1 VWYFR
6 WTQHF
11 AGGNINWHVSHQALS
26 GKVPYH
32 DLRTV
37 AVVLQLHDGGLPKRP
52 LEPWVTDAHWK
63 LINRCWKKE
72 PDSRPSIQEVRH
84 RLLTFHQACGARSS
98 PHTGNHSSKN
108 LPDPP
113 LLQLSSQKTHKS
125 HTANIAAVNLTPN
138 PLPPLIVK
146 PLLPPTLTTSD
157 RTAHLPN
164 ISEAQPRSIKV
175 SGKTPN
181 PNSLA
186 QMGEDFTSKDD
197 KHARR
202 FNTLPSPPLRCV
214 PSHRKVRHSRS
225 DITNQNRLNTS
236 SSRRLLNL
244 STGQIP
250 MKTSRSSLDEALSPC
265 PIADGY
271 EADSPIEANSPNLP
285 LRSRPRSHIS
295 RKRSAVN
302 SRNPEEMVPPMP
314 RPVCV
319 SFFSQRT
326 TGVLN
331 PT

>member
-1 VWYFR
+1 
-6 WTQHF
+6 
-11 AGGNINWHVSHQALS
+11 
-26 GKVPYH
+26 
-32 DLRTV
+32 
-37 AVVLQLHDGGLPKRP
+37 
-52 LEPWVTDAHWK
+52 VTDAHWN

-84 RLLTFHQACGARSS
+84 RLLTFHQACGAGSS
-98 PHTGNHSSKN
+98 PHTGNHLSKN
-108 LPDPP
+108 LPDP
-113 LLQLSSQKTHKS
+113 LLLHPSSQKTHKS
-125 HTANIAAVNLTPN
+125 HTENIAVVNLTPN
-138 PLPPLIVK
+138 APLVVK

-164 ISEAQPRSIKV
+164 ISEVQPRSIKV

-197 KHARR
+197 KHERR
-202 FNTLPSPPLRCV
+202 FNTLPSPPLRRV

-225 DITNQNRLNTS
+225 DIADHNGLNTS
-236 SSRRLLNL
+236 SSRSLL
-244 STGQIP
+244 SQIP
-250 MKTSRSSLDEALSPC
+250 MKTSRSSLDKALFPSP
-265 PIADGY
+265 IVDGY
-271 EADSPIEANSPNLP
+271 EADFPIKANSPNQP

-302 SRNPEEMVPPMP
+302 SRDPEEMMPPMT

-319 SFFSQRT
+319 SFFSRRT